1 MRLIVT
7 LGLLLILVGCGNA
20 RWTSIH
26 REYKISE
33 SHDTQSAL
41 IDAKQRAILSSPIV
55 KDDDG
60 FDERA
65 FIVCAEP
72 SPDAVSA
79 LSSALSASLGVKVAE
94 QGEGEGSLAFA
105 LSEAVGK
112 LGKRNATIQ
121 LLRDGFYRQCEAY
134 LNGIINPQ
142 EYQVTAGRY
151 VDAMVTLLAIEQVTS
166 PTAGEAP
173 LIIRASTVS
182 GETDVTGQSTQ
193 NGSPAPAAGPE
204 AQGDKKPD
212 DDKAPPAAEAASGD
226 TPKTP
231 NGGGGPASE
240 KKSTKGTARADG
252 GDVNVNLP
260 GVKTG
265 QVSKEVATEVRQMVN
280 IFLVKDAR
288 DRCLDRIGKFAD
300 RYEYGN
306 EPSTDEK
313 ILIDN
318 FTTLCFDVIRSSVR
332 IDLGGP
338 PVEKDDGP
346 EVEDGSRDPSQ
357 IRPRLLTPEES

>member
-240 KKSTKGTARADG
+240 KKSAKGTARADG

-260 GVKTG
+260 GV
-265 QVSKEVATEVRQMVN
+265 TEVRQMVN

-306 EPSTDEK
+306 EPSTNEK
-313 ILIDN
+313 ILINN
-318 FTTLCFDVIRSSVR
+318 FTKLCFDVIRSSVR
-332 IDLGGP
+332 NDFGEPLAGEEPTPDTG
-338 PVEKDDGP
+338 DDK
-346 EVEDGSRDPSQ
+346 DPSTL
-357 IRPRLLTPEES
+357 RPQLLTPEES